1 MYHAGAV
8 ARQEY
13 EYIDDLLALDACRP
27 SEPLFIPD
35 VLRPISTPLKLP
47 AWSSALAVHPDV
59 VFAQYIVSGIAN
71 GFRIG
76 FDRNA
81 TLSSVSRNMRSAKEQ
96 QGALQ
101 SYIDK
106 EVAAGH
112 LLGPLPWQSS
122 IHISRMG
129 VIPKGHT
136 PGRWRVI
143 TDLSYPSQYSVNDG
157 IDPALCSLRY
167 VSVDTVTNIAAS
179 LGVGT
184 LLAKVD
190 IESAYR
196 LIPVH
201 PEDRQL
207 LGVMWRDQCFCDG
220 MLPFGLRS
228 APKLFTAFADALE
241 WCIRQEGVE
250 NIYHYLDD
258 FIVVGPPCSSQ
269 CQTDLDALERTCFRF
284 GVPLAAHKQVGPT
297 TKLTFPG
304 IEIDTVAG
312 VIRLPE
318 DKLQCL
324 VSILTEWDD
333 RKVCS
338 RRELELLVG
347 LLNHACKVVHPGHS
361 FLQRKIDLLTIT
373 GHSASSKPFHHI
385 RLNREF
391 RVDLAWWRTFIIP
404 WNGVGLLKGSV
415 TTREFEFSSDASG
428 SWDCG
433 ACFGTSWFQYA

>member
-1 MYHAGAV
+1 M
-8 ARQEY
+8 
-13 EYIDDLLALDACRP
+13 
-27 SEPLFIPD
+27 
-35 VLRPISTPLKLP
+35 
-47 AWSSALAVHPDV
+47 
-59 VFAQYIVSGIAN
+59 
-71 GFRIG
+71 
-76 FDRNA
+76 
-81 TLSSVSRNMRSAKEQ
+81 
-96 QGALQ
+96 
-101 SYIDK
+101 
-106 EVAAGH
+106 
-112 LLGPLPWQSS
+112 
-122 IHISRMG
+122 
-129 VIPKGHT
+129 
-136 PGRWRVI
+136 
-143 TDLSYPSQYSVNDG
+143 
-157 IDPALCSLRY
+157 
-167 VSVDTVTNIAAS
+167 
-179 LGVGT
+179 
-184 LLAKVD
+184 
-190 IESAYR
+190 
-196 LIPVH
+196 
-201 PEDRQL
+201 
-207 LGVMWRDQCFCDG
+207 
-220 MLPFGLRS
+220 
-228 APKLFTAFADALE
+228 
-241 WCIRQEGVE
+241 
-250 NIYHYLDD
+250 
-258 FIVVGPPCSSQ
+258 GPPCSSQ

-415 TTREFEFSSDASG
+415 TTREFEFSSDTSG